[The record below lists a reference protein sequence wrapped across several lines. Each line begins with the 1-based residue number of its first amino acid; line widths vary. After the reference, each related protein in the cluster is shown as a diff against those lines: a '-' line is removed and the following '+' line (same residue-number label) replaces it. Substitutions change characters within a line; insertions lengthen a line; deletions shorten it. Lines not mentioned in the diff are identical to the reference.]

1 MTLILTLE
9 KQSLV
14 AAAVAVIDDIDASSD
29 DGEDGQI

>member
-14 AAAVAVIDDIDASSD
+14 AAAVAVIDASSD